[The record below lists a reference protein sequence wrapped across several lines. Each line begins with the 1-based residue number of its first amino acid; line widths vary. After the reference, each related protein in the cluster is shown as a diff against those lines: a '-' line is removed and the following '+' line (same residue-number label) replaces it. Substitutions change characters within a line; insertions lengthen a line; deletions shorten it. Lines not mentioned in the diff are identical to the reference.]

1 MFNEYYEYEV
11 HGAKYDGALTIDY
24 RFTPLNSPKERRQRV
39 KLLEVPHEDLR
50 KAWQA
55 MKEVF
60 ADMWGMPLV
69 DAATGEKLE
78 YYIRSI
84 KFVSSAKYGDGL
96 KITAAARGLERVSGD
111 MMLTTETFYRTAPMT
126 TSVETPE
133 GRRRI
138 LIEGLTPEQAAK
150 MDTLKTELFAY
161 AHMGK
166 KEQPT
171 LEEAAQFIEGGA
183 AE

>member
-11 HGAKYDGALTIDY
+11 HSVKYDGALTIDY
-24 RFTPLNSPKERRQRV
+24 RFTPLNNPKERRQRV
-39 KLLEVPHEDLR
+39 KMLEVPHEDLR
-50 KAWQA
+50 RAWQA

-69 DAATGEKLE
+69 DASTGEKLE
-78 YYIRSI
+78 FYIRSI
-84 KFVSSAKYGDGL
+84 KFVYKEKYGDGL
-96 KITAAARGLERVSGD
+96 KITAAVRGLERVEHD
-111 MMLTTETFYRTAPMT
+111 MMLTTETFYRTAPRT
-126 TSVETPE
+126 TSVETAQ
-133 GRRRI
+133 GRKRI
-138 LIEGLTPEQAAK
+138 LVEGLTPEQAAK
-150 MDTLKTELFAY
+150 MDALKMELFAY